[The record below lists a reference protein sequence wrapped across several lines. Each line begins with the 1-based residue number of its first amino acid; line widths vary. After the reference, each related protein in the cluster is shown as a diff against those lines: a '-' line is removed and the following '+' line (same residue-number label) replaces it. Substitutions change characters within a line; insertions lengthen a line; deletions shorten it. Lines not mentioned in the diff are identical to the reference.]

1 MAPAVDV
8 HKRMIPD
15 SSRPE
20 PLSEQPLPPIDE
32 TAVLLLESIAD
43 GFGIFT
49 IPGTQYRLHLVVEED
64 LEDRIGERV
73 RGRIRG
79 RSLRMHHS
87 PAGGNFIEP
96 LEGRP
101 RIVQGTVM
109 AVDPG
114 AHEVLVDL
122 VVPIRLEIP
131 ESQSTAL
138 FATGDMVNFYMEPGA
153 SFHRD

>member
-1 MAPAVDV
+1 MPAAETARGIIHDPVWSE
-8 HKRMIPD
+8 PT
-15 SSRPE
+15 SE
-20 PLSEQPLPPIDE
+20 PLLSTIDE
-32 TAVLLLESIAD
+32 TAVFLLESLAD

-49 IPGTQYRLHLVVEED
+49 IPGTQYRLHLAVEEG
-64 LEDRIGERV
+64 LEECVGGRV
-73 RGRIRG
+73 RGRVHG

-101 RIVQGTVM
+101 RIVQGTVI

-114 AHEVLVDL
+114 THEVLVDL
-122 VVPIRLEIP
+122 VVPIRLAIP
-131 ESQSTAL
+131 ESQSTAS

>member
-1 MAPAVDV
+1 MRAADSASGIIHDHVRPAP
-8 HKRMIPD
+8 
-15 SSRPE
+15 SE
-20 PLSEQPLPPIDE
+20 PPLPTIDE
-32 TAVLLLESIAD
+32 TAVFMLDSISD

-49 IPGTQYRLHLVVEED
+49 IPGTQYRLHLAVDDD
-64 LEDRIGERV
+64 LEEFVG
-73 RGRIRG
+73 GRIKGRVRG

-101 RIVQGTVM
+101 RIVQGTVL
-109 AVDPG
+109 AVDPN

-122 VVPIRLEIP
+122 VVQIRLCVP
-131 ESQSTAL
+131 EDQSTAS
-138 FATGDMVNFYMEPGA
+138 FSTEDMVNFYMEPGA